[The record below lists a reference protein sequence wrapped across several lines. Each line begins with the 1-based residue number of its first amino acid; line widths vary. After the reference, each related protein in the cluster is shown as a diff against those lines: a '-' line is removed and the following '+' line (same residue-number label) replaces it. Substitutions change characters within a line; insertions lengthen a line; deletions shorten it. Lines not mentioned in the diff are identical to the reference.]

1 MSVNL
6 AEIMPEFEQ
15 FVEATRTANEESGYI
30 LFKNI
35 AIDVLITIIKDFLN
49 CDNTCYNQPY
59 IGAFWISTLNGTKF
73 LTNGIVFSAYFHPNE
88 DHKAITVGYNGYKTS
103 IAERGKWAVCFQT
116 KARRNN
122 KSGYETLGDIANF
135 VYRSGTDRTIQTMG
149 AALGIAG
156 GVPGESLSR
165 RYINGHFASNYI
177 EANC

>member
-1 MSVNL
+1 
-6 AEIMPEFEQ
+6 MPEFEQ
-15 FVEATRTANEESGYI
+15 FVAATRTANEESGYI
-30 LFKNI
+30 LFQNL
-35 AIDVLITIIKDFLN
+35 AIDALIAIIKDFLS

-116 KARRNN
+116 KARKNN
-122 KSGYETLGDIANF
+122 KSGYETGPF
-135 VYRSGTDRTIQTMG
+135 PMCGGTDRTIQTLG
-149 AALGIAG
+149 AALSIAG

-165 RYINGHFASNYI
+165 SYVNGHFACNYI